1 MPNLTL
7 EINSLTR
14 HLNLKRNRKLRMRW
28 RVN

>member
-14 HLNLKRNRKLRMRW
+14 HLNLKRNRKLRMR
-28 RVN
+28 RA